1 MRDSAAVPREDNFAR
16 KAKLISMVLS
26 LLKTRVAFRL
36 VNLAFAFI
44 FVASAV
50 IQHNRSVGVLWA
62 AIYLAGGSAVPR
74 TNRLDFCP

>member
-1 MRDSAAVPREDNFAR
+1 MA
-16 KAKLISMVLS
+16 
-26 LLKTRVAFRL
+26 LLLRKTRVAFRV

-62 AIYLAGGSAVPR
+62 AIYLAGGSAVSRPIVQ
-74 TNRLDFCP
+74 TMSETVKS